1 MLVSVSV
8 CVCPLPTLTSWII
21 EQKPASVYGWCTSRR
36 SVDLKSRKPEHWISV
51 HMSSV
56 VPKWMAT
63 NNNMI
68 QSRVNC
74 YAGLQQKQQGFPLLC
89 VRTWVSS
96 PRLVVGLFGRHVAA
110 CHHASW
116 QNHEA
121 SKVQS
126 IIMLQIVVGRALAI
140 QAHGREQP
148 AHDIAMFFTL
158 MHKLHSLHLSSGP
171 R

>member
-1 MLVSVSV
+1 MRNLLFMLVSVSV

-74 YAGLQQKQQGFPLLC
+74 YAGL
-89 VRTWVSS
+89 
-96 PRLVVGLFGRHVAA
+96 
-110 CHHASW
+110 
-116 QNHEA
+116 
-121 SKVQS
+121 
-126 IIMLQIVVGRALAI
+126 
-140 QAHGREQP
+140 
-148 AHDIAMFFTL
+148 
-158 MHKLHSLHLSSGP
+158 
-171 R
+171 